1 MLSHYFVWK
10 DALEKGYKNIM
21 IFEDDAALEKDYV
34 ENLAVA
40 WDELSAVPEWDLL
53 YIGRSNLN
61 VTVPERPVRNTLKW
75 VWPNYSAWT
84 LNYILSESGNLRV
97 FQVLFGQ

>member
-1 MLSHYFVWK
+1 
-10 DALEKGYKNIM
+10 M
-21 IFEDDAALEKDYV
+21 IFEDDVALERDYV

-61 VTVPERPVRNTLKW
+61 VTVPERPVRNTHKW

-97 FQVLFGQ
+97 FQVPFGQ